1 MALMW
6 PSYLTR
12 DVVGPF
18 VILVVLIVIV
28 FLVYVRGGR
37 NAALENLIAMTE
49 FRSPK
54 IFCGTLAVENYKPGK
69 SLRLCTS
76 TAASN
81 RLQFWYRWVIG
92 NGPQAIFDEVIFD
105 GSLGS
110 VELKKK
116 NTQTTALFSE
126 YSAIRM
132 RETAPGRDGCTAWH
146 IELVPLRGRVFPFA
160 TSERG
165 DRKTTFEQAAS
176 VAKAVSAIMAIPVQV
191 SVAGNIWTPGWP
203 PRTYSPK

>member
-12 DVVGPF
+12 DVVGPL
-18 VILVVLIVIV
+18 VILVVFIVIV
-28 FLVYVRGGR
+28 FLGYVRGGR
-37 NAALENLIAMTE
+37 NTALENLIAMTE

-54 IFCGTLAVENYKPGK
+54 FCGTLAVEDYTPGK
-69 SLRLCTS
+69 SLRLSTS
-76 TAASN
+76 TTASQ
-81 RLQFWYRWVIG
+81 RLQFWYRWVVG
-92 NGPQAIFDEVIFD
+92 NGPQAIFDEVTFD
-105 GSLGS
+105 GLRGS
-110 VELKKK
+110 VELKRK
-116 NTQTTALFSE
+116 NTQRTALFSE

-132 RETAPGRDGCTAWH
+132 REIAPGRDGCTAWH

-165 DRKTTFEQAAS
+165 DRKTMFEQTAS
-176 VAKAVSAIMAIPVQV
+176 VAKAVSAIMTIPVQV
-191 SVAGNIWTPGWP
+191 FVAGNIWTPGWP